1 MRLWS
6 IHPKYMDTKGLLAL
20 WREGLLAK
28 AVLEGKTKGYRSHP
42 QISRFKEAEN
52 PVSLINAY
60 LFFVFREAEKRG
72 FAFDRKKIKE
82 EILKEQIPVSKG
94 QRDYEFKHLKDK
106 LKARDKTKLKELRS
120 VSRIELNPLFY
131 LVEGGVEC
139 WEKAHKNLL
148 GVIKLKA
155 AAASMNH
162 PDRH

>member
-28 AVLEGKTKGYRSHP
+28 AVLEGKTRGYCSHP
-42 QISRFKEAEN
+42 QVSRFRKAEN
-52 PVSLINAY
+52 PLALINAY

-72 FAFDRKKIKE
+72 FNFDRTKIKE

-94 QRDYEFKHLKDK
+94 QRDYEFKLLKNK
-106 LKARDKTKLKELRS
+106 LTARDKTKLKELTS

-131 LVEGGVEC
+131 LVEGDVEC
-139 WEKAHKNLL
+139 WEKVHKDLL
-148 GVIKLKA
+148 KKSG
-155 AAASMNH
+155 
-162 PDRH
+162 